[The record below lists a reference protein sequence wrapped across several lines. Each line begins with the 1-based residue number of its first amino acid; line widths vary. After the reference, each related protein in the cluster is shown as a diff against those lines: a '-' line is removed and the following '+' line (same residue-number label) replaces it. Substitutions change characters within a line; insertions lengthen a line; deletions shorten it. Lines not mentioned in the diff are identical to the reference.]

1 MMTKIFLV
9 AAFLLLFGG
18 LTFGQNPETAKF
30 PDDLAADDDLLV
42 AQNAVQTTLAVAVT
56 STTETEF
63 CWYY

>member
-1 MMTKIFLV
+1 MNSLFK
-9 AAFLLLFGG
+9 AAAILLLFGG
-18 LTFGQNPETAKF
+18 LAFGQNPETAKF